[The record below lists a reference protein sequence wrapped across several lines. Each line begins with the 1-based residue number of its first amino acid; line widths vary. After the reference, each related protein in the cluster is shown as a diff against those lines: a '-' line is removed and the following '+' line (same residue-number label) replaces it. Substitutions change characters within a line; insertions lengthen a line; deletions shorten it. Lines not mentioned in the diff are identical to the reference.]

1 MQQMPVLS
9 VERAHTQTHAHL
21 SHWGDTWTTQTHTF
35 TVKDARSH
43 RYNSFFFKALKPL
56 SEAATASALKIATCH
71 FIYLPL
77 WHQPLWTKDTGQK
90 KEKAKGLTEV
100 CACDWNGNVIHL
112 YEARTTAGAGL
123 LDDPD
128 GAIGGGGVGLSLS
141 KGFYNTLG
149 LK

>member
-1 MQQMPVLS
+1 M
-9 VERAHTQTHAHL
+9 
-21 SHWGDTWTTQTHTF
+21 
-35 TVKDARSH
+35 
-43 RYNSFFFKALKPL
+43 
-56 SEAATASALKIATCH
+56 
-71 FIYLPL
+71 
-77 WHQPLWTKDTGQK
+77 
-90 KEKAKGLTEV
+90 
-100 CACDWNGNVIHL
+100 IHL